1 MAFLRSR
8 RECGKLAAVRESKK
22 KYRGPPEIW
31 EKRGRKEFIGRI
43 YMRDAKPPHLCRK
56 SKGKKNFLAAKF
68 CTFGTW
74 GWET

>member
-22 KYRGPPEIW
+22 NIG
-31 EKRGRKEFIGRI
+31 GRRRYGKSEGGKEFIGRI

-56 SKGKKNFLAAKF
+56 SKGKTFFLAAKF
-68 CTFGTW
+68 YTFSTW
-74 GWET
+74 G